1 MPFLTLATRGGLLNS
16 AWMFWTATVL
26 VSLFLLLLV
35 GSILRAGRRMRGA
48 RRSPSRARPPI
59 PDAWAEAGRRATPVS
74 ADGDERD
81 GSDSGG
87 SGVRGGG
94 GDR

>member
-16 AWMFWTATVL
+16 AWTIWTITVL

-35 GSILRAGRRMRGA
+35 VSILRAGRRMRGA
-48 RRSPSRARPPI
+48 RRSPHRARAPI

-74 ADGDERD
+74 ADGEERD
-81 GSDSGG
+81 GGG
-87 SGVRGGG
+87 GGVRGGG
-94 GDR
+94 GDD